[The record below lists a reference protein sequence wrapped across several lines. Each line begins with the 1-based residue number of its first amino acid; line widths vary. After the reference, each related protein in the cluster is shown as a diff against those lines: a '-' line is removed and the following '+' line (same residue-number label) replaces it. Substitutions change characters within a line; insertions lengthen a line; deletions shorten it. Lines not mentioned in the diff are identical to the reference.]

1 MPKFNIS
8 DLASVEYHGTE
19 GVTRHCLEALA
30 RIIHYG
36 EIIEK
41 AKVITCKQ
49 DHHCEHAFLLSIQ
62 SNRLIVIQVG
72 FASGYG
78 GEGSKGFSTALK
90 LLEAHHIEKDEYSVP
105 MDLME
110 RLKAGCLL
118 EKDVDWLEHAR
129 AVRPLRLYD
138 YLYDGQEKTLQELFP
153 PVINFGL
160 VDDRIFD
167 LALNFQDNSDHS
179 ILTAFKR
186 LEDIIR
192 IRTQL
197 PSESGVKL
205 FSKAFLGEDSLLDW
219 QDESPAEH
227 NSKAN
232 LFKDI
237 FGAFRNPRAHREV
250 QVNDQEAVREFM
262 LVNELYCLEAKALKR
277 QLEAHH
283 E

>member
-1 MPKFNIS
+1 MPKVNIS
-8 DLASVEYHGTE
+8 DLASAEYHGTY
-19 GVTRHCLEALA
+19 GITRHCLEALA
-30 RIIHYG
+30 RLIHYG
-36 EIIEK
+36 EVIEK
-41 AKVITCKQ
+41 AKVLTWKVGQ
-49 DHHCEHAFLLSIQ
+49 HCEHAFV
-62 SNRLIVIQVG
+62 LILESERMIFIKAG
-72 FASGYG
+72 FTSGYD
-78 GEGSKGFSTALK
+78 GEGPRGFSTALK
-90 LLEAHHIEKDEYSVP
+90 LLQAHNIEIDEYRVTQE
-105 MDLME
+105 LMI
-110 RLKAGCLL
+110 RLNASCLL
-118 EKDVDWLEHAR
+118 DEDIDWLEYANP
-129 AVRPLRLYD
+129 VRPLGLYD
-138 YLYDGQEKTLQELFP
+138 YLYDGQEKILQELFP

-160 VDDRIFD
+160 IDDRIFD

-250 QVNDQEAVREFM
+250 QINDQEAVREFM
-262 LVNELYCLEAKALKR
+262 LVNELYCLEAKAVERKLV
-277 QLEAHH
+277 ASH